1 MGKLDQPPAVG
12 RTVRLGIRTNLAQF
26 SLLVGVNALV
36 GGMVGQERTILPL
49 LATRTFHGN
58 AATYGNLLA
67 LFGVGSLIGSLAMAS
82 RASTPNARRLAR
94 FGCVLGV
101 LSVAVAVAP
110 WLSVEWVL
118 MVPLGAISIAFAIVG
133 NSTLQLTSTDAMRGR
148 VMALCGVIFLGSN
161 PIGGPV
167 MGWLAQHTSP
177 RLALGAGAVVALA
190 ASIGGVLSWRPA
202 SSARPG

>member
-1 MGKLDQPPAVG
+1 MLVMAAVFLFG
-12 RTVRLGIRTNLAQF
+12 FNFAVL
-26 SLLVGVNALV
+26 
-36 GGMVGQERTILPL
+36 LPL

-148 VMALCGVIFLGSN
+148 VMALYGVIFLGSN
-161 PIGGPV
+161 PVGGPA

-190 ASIGGVLSWRPA
+190 ASLAALVSG
-202 SSARPG
+202 RPGSGGRREAPS